1 MQTAMQMAGNMES
14 DMAQQ
19 YAAGGPSSSRSANQ
33 RYGAMGDIGLK
44 YSDMKNRIRDTGF
57 QNAMGWQRE
66 DARDRASDITE
77 MNLANLGFGDLRRR
91 TAVDQGMQ
99 DFGRSDRF
107 NQIGMYDRGQ
117 QNMANMFNYGEFN
130 RMQDWKPNMMNNYMA
145 GVSGIPWQQQTSETQ
160 YGSAPSDLQNI
171 IGAGIG
177 LTGAYAAGGGF
188 A

>member
-1 MQTAMQMAGNMES
+1 MDDYLRAATGIRSDSFNKAMDWQGQDYNRNIAI
-14 DMAQQ
+14 AQ
-19 YAAGGPSSSRSANQ
+19 ANNQ
-33 RYGAMGDIGLK
+33 
-44 YSDMKNRIRDTGF
+44 
-57 QNAMGWQRE
+57 
-66 DARDRASDITE
+66 
-77 MNLANLGFGDLRRR
+77 ANLGFGDLRRR

-171 IGAGIG
+171 IGAGLG
-177 LTGAYAAGGGF
+177 FTGAYAAGGGF